1 MDPRVPRV
9 LRVSHNTAEKRVR
22 CQRVQVTRGTVA
34 EQAQVCFGILE
45 FSFLDFGFR
54 ISISIF
60 IILVLSV
67 GT

>member
-1 MDPRVPRV
+1 MYWQLPVEIEI
-9 LRVSHNTAEKRVR
+9 S
-22 CQRVQVTRGTVA
+22 QFTVA

-45 FSFLDFGFR
+45 FLFLDFGFW